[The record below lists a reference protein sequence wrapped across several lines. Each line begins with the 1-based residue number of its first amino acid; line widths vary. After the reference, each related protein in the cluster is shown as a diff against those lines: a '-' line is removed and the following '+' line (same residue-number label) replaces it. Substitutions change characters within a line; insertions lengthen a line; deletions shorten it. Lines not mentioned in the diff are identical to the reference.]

1 MDELKRKKLLVGS
14 GNVKKKREVAA
25 LLEPLGWQ
33 LVSLGDLPPMEEP
46 EESGSDFLE
55 NAKIKATYYANASGL
70 WTLGEDSGL
79 CVAALGNAPGV
90 FSARYSGPGATDQRN
105 NAKLIEQLSQVA
117 EHARAAFYVSTAAV
131 AKPDGT
137 IVATSRG
144 ECHGRITKE
153 PRGEAGFGYDPYFE
167 LVEYHKTFAELG
179 MMVKNCLS
187 HRARAL
193 EKLVVQLD
201 RMFDE
206 QKK

>member
-1 MDELKRKKLLVGS
+1 MSKKLLVGS

-33 LVSLGDLPPMEEP
+33 LVSLADLPPIDAP
-46 EESGSDFLE
+46 EESGSDFLD
-55 NAKIKATYYANASGL
+55 NAKIKATYYARASGL

-79 CVAALGNAPGV
+79 CVAVLGNAPGV
-90 FSARYSGPGATDQRN
+90 FSARYAGLEATDEMN
-105 NAKLIEQLSQVA
+105 NAKLIEQLCQVP
-117 EHARAAFYVSTAAV
+117 ENQRAAFYVSTTAV
-131 AKPDGT
+131 ANPDGI

-153 PRGEAGFGYDPYFE
+153 PRGVAGFGYDPYFE

-201 RMFDE
+201 RMFHA
-206 QKK
+206 

>member
-1 MDELKRKKLLVGS
+1 MNKKLLVGS

-33 LVSLGDLPPMEEP
+33 LVSLADLVPMEAP
-46 EESGSDFLE
+46 EETGSDFLD
-55 NAKIKATYYANASGL
+55 NAKIKATYYAKASGL

-79 CVAALGNAPGV
+79 CVAALKNAPGV
-90 FSARYSGPGATDQRN
+90 FSARYAGPEATDERN
-105 NAKLIEQLSQVA
+105 NAKLIEQLSQVPYNQ
-117 EHARAAFYVSTAAV
+117 RAAFYVSTAAV

-144 ECHGRITKE
+144 ECHGRIAKV
-153 PRGEAGFGYDPYFE
+153 PRGDAGFGYDPYFE
-167 LVEYHKTFAELG
+167 LIEYHKTFAELG

-201 RMFDE
+201 RMFE
-206 QKK
+206 EERR